1 MTTLAPSFGER
12 HFGTADLGH
21 AMRNR
26 GPVKIADAI
35 HRHPGGTLPHELYLP
50 KDDKAMDRLMNRPE
64 GTHASVLPSHCQ
76 RTLDLMRRA
85 EGPVLMLHDTTE
97 WDYTGLRSIADLGS
111 IGSNLGRGYLCHNRL
126 VYDPQKRD
134 VLGLANQIL
143 HVRRGDD
150 EKRPL
155 RLGLVVVRDKKP
167 PKGCEPLGWLLLTN
181 VPTTNEPQ
189 AWERTKWYE
198 CRWVIEEFH
207 KGQKTGCGIEDLQF
221 TSAPALQP
229 MIALLSVVA
238 VTLLNLRE
246 AARDKTKADRPA
258 TEYVDRRYVEVLAGW
273 RYQKPRPKMTVEEFF
288 LALAR
293 LGGHQNRKHDH
304 PPGWIVLWRG
314 WMALQHMLNGAAAI
328 AIKFRGE
335 T

>member
-1 MTTLAPSFGER
+1 MAFSQACDPSPLPNPDSIRNSFHSMQGE
-12 HFGTADLGH
+12 
-21 AMRNR
+21 
-26 GPVKIADAI
+26 V
-35 HRHPGGTLPHELYLP
+35 
-50 KDDKAMDRLMNRPE
+50 
-64 GTHASVLPSHCQ
+64 
-76 RTLDLMRRA
+76 
-85 EGPVLMLHDTTE
+85 
-97 WDYTGLRSIADLGS
+97 
-111 IGSNLGRGYLCHNRL
+111 
-126 VYDPQKRD
+126 DPIRWT
-134 VLGLANQIL
+134 
-143 HVRRGDD
+143 
-150 EKRPL
+150 PL
-155 RLGLVVVRDKKP
+155 RLWLVVVREKNP

-181 VPTTNEPQ
+181 VPTTDEPQ

-198 CRWVIEEFH
+198 CRWVVEEFH
-207 KGQKTGCGIEDLQF
+207 NGQKTGCGIEDLPF

-258 TEYVDRRYVEVLAGW
+258 TEYVDRRYVEVQAGW

-293 LGGHQNRKHDH
+293 LGGHQNRKHGH

-314 WMALQHMLNGAAAI
+314 WMALQHMLNGAVI